1 MRKMALSEV
10 AKTQDPVRQARVD
23 LAAAYRLVH
32 RFGFDD
38 TIWNHLSLAVPGR
51 PELFLVKPHG
61 LLYPEITASNLLVVD
76 GEGNTIE
83 GRGTA
88 ERSGVCIHSRV
99 HRLKADA
106 VCVLHTHMRY
116 ATWLS
121 MVENGRLWPI
131 SQNGLR
137 FYDRIS
143 YDEDYAGL
151 ATDFEEGERLAGALG
166 DNNIAILANHGVLVT
181 GASVAEA
188 LYDLY
193 YLEVSCEEQYR
204 LASSG
209 LPPRL
214 IPDDVIAKTRDQFV
228 DLEGGAAFE
237 FFAALKRRLDREE
250 PDYTE

>member
-1 MRKMALSEV
+1 MALSEV
-10 AKTQDPVRQARVD
+10 AKTQDPVRQARID

-61 LLYPEITASNLLVVD
+61 LLYQEITAGNLLVVD
-76 GEGNTIE
+76 GEGNTID

-99 HRLKADA
+99 HRLKAGA
-106 VCVLHTHMRY
+106 TCVLHTHMRY

-121 MVENGRLWPI
+121 MVENGRLWPV

-137 FYDRIS
+137 FYNRIS
-143 YDEDYAGL
+143 YDEDYSGL
-151 ATDFEEGERLAGALG
+151 ASDFEEGERLARALG

-181 GASVAEA
+181 GASVGEA

-204 LASSG
+204 LACSG
-209 LPPRL
+209 QKPRL
-214 IPDDVIAKTRDQFV
+214 IPDDVIARTQEQFP

-237 FFAALKRRLDREE
+237 LFAALKRQLDEEE
-250 PDYTE
+250 PDYAD